1 MTSTQSPT
9 VGQAQD
15 PAQPLL
21 SVRGLQLAYK
31 GATTLAVAG
40 VSFDVY
46 PGEQVAIVGES
57 GSGKTSV
64 AKSIVDLLPSST
76 EVSADAL
83 RYDGLDLTALTP
95 LEWRAVRGARIGLIP
110 QDPSAS
116 LNPLQTVGAQ
126 VAEVLLIHG
135 LATKRDARA
144 RAVELLADAGIPDA
158 AKRAA
163 QYPHQFSGGM
173 RQRVLIAAALAA
185 SPGLIIADEPTSA
198 LDVTVQRQIL
208 DLIAE
213 RAAVASTSVLFITH
227 DLGVAADRADRILV
241 MQHGVIVEAGP
252 AAQVLEDPQHP
263 YTKRLVAA
271 APTRIST
278 RLVPAHGAL
287 AIEPSRPVL
296 EVSGLSKTFRLPGGA
311 RVDATKDVAFSIARG
326 ESYALVGES
335 GSGKSTTAR
344 LALLL
349 ERPDQGSIRLDGVE
363 VAGAK
368 GSALRAFRRRTGLVH
383 QDPYSS
389 LDPRFTVAD
398 SIEQPLRAFGV
409 GDKVSRRA
417 RVLELLDDVALP
429 ASFAERRSTQLS
441 GGQRQRVAIARAL
454 ALNPELIVLDEAV
467 SALDVSVQ
475 AQILQLLVDLQ
486 AEHSL
491 SYLFI
496 THDLAVVRQIA
507 DRVGVLR
514 RGELLEEG
522 TVDAVFER
530 STNEYTRALVDAIP
544 GGRPTERV
552 LEAIA

>member
-1 MTSTQSPT
+1 MTATQSPT
-9 VGQAQD
+9 VGGA
-15 PAQPLL
+15 PAEPLL

-76 EVSADAL
+76 DVSADAL

-116 LNPLQTVGAQ
+116 LNPLQTVGSQ

-135 LATKRDARA
+135 LATKKDARA

-173 RQRVLIAAALAA
+173 RQRVLIASALAA

-213 RAAVASTSVLFITH
+213 RAAEASTAVLFITH

-241 MQHGVIVEAGP
+241 MQHGAIVEAGP
-252 AAQVLEDPQHP
+252 AAEVLEDPQHP

-271 APTRIST
+271 APTRNST
-278 RLVPAHGAL
+278 RLVPAQGSL
-287 AIEPSRPVL
+287 TVDRSRPVL
-296 EVSGLSKTFRLPGGA
+296 EVSGLSKAFRLPGGA
-311 RVDATKDVAFSIARG
+311 RVDATKDVGFSIARG

-363 VAGAK
+363 VAGAR
-368 GSALRAFRRRTGLVH
+368 GGALRAFRRRTGLVH
-383 QDPYSS
+383 QDP
-389 LDPRFTVAD
+389 
-398 SIEQPLRAFGV
+398 
-409 GDKVSRRA
+409 
-417 RVLELLDDVALP
+417 
-429 ASFAERRSTQLS
+429 
-441 GGQRQRVAIARAL
+441 
-454 ALNPELIVLDEAV
+454 
-467 SALDVSVQ
+467 
-475 AQILQLLVDLQ
+475 
-486 AEHSL
+486 
-491 SYLFI
+491 
-496 THDLAVVRQIA
+496 
-507 DRVGVLR
+507 
-514 RGELLEEG
+514 
-522 TVDAVFER
+522 
-530 STNEYTRALVDAIP
+530 
-544 GGRPTERV
+544 
-552 LEAIA
+552 